1 VFTRPSTRMSAIRW
15 APKFLAVLLLAG
27 VPTPTGCDSR
37 TPPAPAHTAAPA
49 DPGHTY
55 TVRGIIV
62 ELPDGRPQ
70 SAFRLRHEAIDD
82 FVDGSGRT
90 VGMGAMIME
99 FALDPT
105 VSVAGLA
112 KGDVVTLT
120 FTVWWKGQ
128 APARYPDYR
137 VTKVERLPADTPL
150 EFRAA
155 RPPTTPGPAQ
165 SRPAPGSP

>member
-1 VFTRPSTRMSAIRW
+1 MPAHRTIPVWRTRTCLAALVMSAAIT
-15 APKFLAVLLLAG
+15 AP
-27 VPTPTGCDSR
+27 GCDSR
-37 TPPAPAHTAAPA
+37 PPSPPAAPA
-49 DPGHTY
+49 SQDPGRTY

-82 FVDGSGRT
+82 FADGSGRT

-99 FALDPT
+99 FALDPA
-105 VSVAGLA
+105 VSLAGLA
-112 KGDVVTLT
+112 KGDVVALT

-155 RPPTTPGPAQ
+155 RPPAAAA
-165 SRPAPGSP
+165 PAPGQ

>member
-1 VFTRPSTRMSAIRW
+1 MLARPPTWTHPVRW
-15 APKFLAVLLLAG
+15 APIVMATLLLAG
-27 VPTPTGCDSR
+27 ATSPTGCDSR
-37 TPPAPAHTAAPA
+37 TPSPTPSASA
-49 DPGHTY
+49 DPGRTY
-55 TVRGIIV
+55 TVRGIVV

-99 FALDPT
+99 FALDPA
-105 VSVAGLA
+105 VSVVGLA
-112 KGDVVTLT
+112 KGDVVALT

-155 RPPTTPGPAQ
+155 RPPTAPPEPPQNGPG
-165 SRPAPGSP
+165 PGSP